1 MEFLLQNF
9 PHFIGFFFS
18 LFCLIKPKNC
28 KKNIYFIFP
37 KTSDFM
43 KIEKKNQIFVQNIS
57 CKQKLRIAKKK
68 VENFGF

>member
-1 MEFLLQNF
+1 
-9 PHFIGFFFS
+9 
-18 LFCLIKPKNC
+18 
-28 KKNIYFIFP
+28 
-37 KTSDFM
+37 M